1 MNQYDEHNDPD
12 NDPDYPEPPYYPNAP
27 EPWEKISAIWA
38 KHRVLIIILF
48 VVIFGGGWFFYEV
61 NKGLPTL
68 DQLENPKPEVAT
80 RIISADGEPIDQ
92 FYIKNRTTVKL
103 REVPKALIDGLIAT
117 EDRNFFDHW
126 GFDVWRTMKAA
137 WIDVITLSPKQ
148 GASTLTQQLA
158 RNLYL
163 SQEKTPL
170 RKIREAISAVQIERS
185 HTKNEI
191 LEMYLNVCYMGRGAY
206 GVSVASQVYFGKD
219 VSKLTPAQCAFLV
232 GILKGPEN
240 YDPEDNYDKAIA
252 RRNTVIESM
261 VDAGFLEESKSLK
274 MKQEP
279 IKVQPQKGYQGIA
292 PHFTEMVRQ
301 ELAKKPELAGYDLY
315 RDGLVV
321 YTTLNADLQRAA
333 NRAVDEHIAFAQAN
347 YVDKAWNWATRKDL
361 LDSIV
366 VQSIRKQVDYRTAE
380 SDEDKLK
387 IFKRLRTD
395 PKYID
400 SIKKAGLRLQA
411 GFICLD
417 PKTGAMLAMVGSSN
431 YREVRYGLNRVTQS
445 VRQPGSAFKPFVY
458 ASCFEK
464 GYTPES
470 PVSNEPIEM
479 KDGDKIWRP
488 RNSSGHVGGSMS
500 IASALQ
506 WSVNL
511 CAIHALMDM
520 TTPRDVVA
528 LAKKMGVKSNLMATP
543 SMALGTSDVTPL
555 EITSAFSV
563 FANDGIKATPYS
575 ILRVEDRN
583 GKVIYRAK
591 PEFEYIFDPKIA
603 QMMTTCLKAVVD
615 GGTASSIR
623 QWFSYPAA
631 GKTGTTQSYADAWFV
646 GYTPQYAAGVWV
658 GFDDKRITFT
668 SANGQG
674 GRAAA
679 PIWGRF
685 MKYAYQAVKPKLAYF
700 NTDYSGSIIP
710 GRDSTGADSGGT
722 PLNVPPVD
730 PKPPEQKT
738 PPPDGVLPEQQ
749 KPGG

>member
-1 MNQYDEHNDPD
+1 MSEYNDQHET
-12 NDPDYPEPPYYPNAP
+12 NKSGFNEPPYNPNAP
-27 EPWEKISAIWA
+27 EPWEKISAIWD
-38 KHRVLIIILF
+38 KHKKLIIII
-48 VVIFGGGWFFYEV
+48 VVVVFGGSWFIYEV

-80 RIISADGEPIDQ
+80 RIISAEGEPIDQ

-103 REVPKALIDGLIAT
+103 KDVPKVLIDGLIAT
-117 EDRNFFDHW
+117 EDRAFYDHW
-126 GFDVWRTMKAA
+126 GFDVWRTLKAA

-148 GASTLTQQLA
+148 GASTITQQLA

-163 SQEKTPL
+163 SQEKTAL

-206 GVSVASQVYFGKD
+206 GVSVASQIYFNKD

-240 YDPEDNYDKAIA
+240 YDPDDNYDRAIA

-261 VDAGFLEESKSLK
+261 VDAGYLEESKALK

-292 PHFTEMVRQ
+292 PHFSEMVRQ

-321 YTTLNADLQRAA
+321 YTTLSADLQRAA
-333 NRAVDEHIAFAQAN
+333 NRAVDEHIAFAQTN
-347 YVDKAWNWATRKDL
+347 YVDKAWNWATRKEL
-361 LDSIV
+361 LDSVV
-366 VQSIRKQVDYRTAE
+366 VQSIRQQVDYKTAE
-380 SDEDKLK
+380 SKEEKLK
-387 IFKRLRTD
+387 IMKRLRTD
-395 PKYID
+395 PHFID
-400 SIKKAGLRLQA
+400 SIKKAELRLQA

-470 PVSNEPIEM
+470 TVSNEPIEM
-479 KDGDKIWRP
+479 RDGDKIWRP
-488 RNSSGHVGGSMS
+488 RNSSGNVGGAMS
-500 IASALQ
+500 IRSALQ

-528 LAKKMGVKSNLMATP
+528 LAKKMGIQSNLVATP

-563 FANDGIKATPYS
+563 FANEGIRAKPYS

-591 PEFEYIFDPKIA
+591 PEFEYVFDPKIA
-603 QMMTTCLKAVVD
+603 QMMTTCLSAVVD
-615 GGTASSIR
+615 GGTASSVR

-646 GYTPQYAAGVWV
+646 GYTPLYAAGVWV

-685 MKYAYQAVKPKLAYF
+685 MKYAYQAVKPKLAQF
-700 NTDYSGSIIP
+700 NTDYSGNVVI
-710 GRDSTGADSGGT
+710 GGDSTRKDSTAPPTTPGADT
-722 PLNVPPVD
+722 KTTDPLPPQPNPD
-730 PKPPEQKT
+730 EQK
-738 PPPDGVLPEQQ
+738 
-749 KPGG
+749 KGG